1 MQIKVFKKVCKGDG
15 FSFLI
20 NDIINMQI
28 KVLLLS
34 YKKYKSHTKK

>member
-28 KVLLLS
+28 KVRLIEIR
-34 YKKYKSHTKK
+34 KSRL